1 MPFTLSY
8 FYFGRPRTCDFV
20 TGFSLSP
27 RASASPGIPSP
38 VVPHTCVPA
47 VLSHGRAGISTC
59 CPSATSFDLALGPA
73 FPRVDRLYPGNLGY
87 SAARILTL
95 LSLLVPAF
103 SLLKNPRALSFT
115 LRLFDD
121 APLPMLTHPRA
132 SAARLSPGHFRR
144 RTSRLVSCYALF
156 ECVAASEPT
165 S

>member
-1 MPFTLSY
+1 MSFALSY
-8 FYFGRPRTCDFV
+8 FIFGRPWTYDSV
-20 TGFSLSP
+20 TGFALSP
-27 RASASPGIPSP
+27 RASLSPGIPSP
-38 VVPHTCVPA
+38 AAPHTCVPT

-59 CPSATSFDLALGPA
+59 CPSATSLDLALGPA

-87 SAARILTL
+87 SATRILTL
-95 LSLLVPAF
+95 FSLLVPAF

-121 APLPMLTHPRA
+121 APLPMHMHPRA

-144 RTSRLVSCYALF
+144 RASRLVSCYALF
-156 ECVAASEPT
+156 ERMAASEPT